1 MNLPEMREITAGSVT
16 LGVPACPSD
25 SHLKHRWSGPRE
37 VSIPAFQLGKYPVTR
52 GEHESFISSTGHQ
65 TPMDWDDPTLKEA
78 SLPVCGVSWQDALHY
93 CDWLSESSGKAFRL
107 PTADEW
113 EKAARG
119 GLTDKRFPWG
129 DDDPLTLCCYG
140 RADDASPDPVG
151 SYEPNGY
158 GLHEMVGNVWEWLG
172 DLYVK
177 VASDPPLN
185 TPTGLPADLNR
196 VLVGGSFMTPD
207 TDSLWVAYRH
217 EDPPDLRHRCLGFR
231 LAL

>member
-1 MNLPEMREITAGSVT
+1 MNLPEMLEIPAGTVI

-25 SHLKHRWSGPRE
+25 SHLKHRWAGPRE
-37 VSIPAFQLGKYPVTR
+37 ISIPAFQVGKHPVTR
-52 GEHESFISSTGHQ
+52 GEYESFISSTGQ
-65 TPMDWDDPTLKEA
+65 ETPMDWDDITLQEP
-78 SLPVCGVSWQDALHY
+78 SLPVCGVSWEDAHNY
-93 CDWLSESSGKAFRL
+93 CDWLSESSGKPFRL
-107 PTADEW
+107 PSADEW

-119 GLTDKRFPWG
+119 GLTEKRFPWG
-129 DDDPLTLCCYG
+129 DDDPSDLCCYG
-140 RADDASPDPVG
+140 RAEDAAPAPVG
-151 SYEPNGY
+151 SYEPNAY
-158 GLHEMVGNVWEWLG
+158 GLHEMAGNVWEWLG
-172 DLYVK
+172 DLYVE

>member
-1 MNLPEMREITAGSVT
+1 MNLPEMREITTGSVT

-52 GEHESFISSTGHQ
+52 GEYESFISSTGHQ

-78 SLPVCGVSWQDALHY
+78 SLPVCGVSWQDARHY

-140 RADDASPDPVG
+140 RVDDASPDPVG

-196 VLVGGSFMTPD
+196 ILVGGSFMTPD

-217 EDPPDLRHRCLGFR
+217 EDPPNLRHRCLGFR